1 MCASYARGFT
11 TCVFAYANTNK
22 IGGIALAS
30 LAQLA
35 EHALRKRM
43 VMGSIPIGG
52 CIPQACPAPA
62 PPNEIGYTFRFAQVI
77 LAQWPC

>member
-22 IGGIALAS
+22 IGGMALAS

-52 CIPQACPAPA
+52 LHLRHGRSVANMTRPGLEPGISGSGGRRL
-62 PPNEIGYTFRFAQVI
+62 IH
-77 LAQWPC
+77 